1 MARNPQHGARE
12 YSRAL
17 RVCRCLVA
25 AWIFAIAPT
34 SFADPHAAA
43 GAGTGT
49 ELPEA
54 VKGTWR
60 VAAVR
65 VDLATT
71 RTLHYQRDDP
81 HLLGTRFAISDAR
94 IETNTPEALE
104 CLLPKALAWKS
115 TAAAFLAAT
124 MAAHGD
130 PAMPA
135 TLKSYEL
142 HLAEDD
148 PVSAWWIICQS
159 GRFGPRASAAT
170 RHMVGADD
178 IGTWIL
184 VLPSGELAVRWF
196 DQTILLL
203 RHAN

>member
-1 MARNPQHGARE
+1 MARNPKHGATE
-12 YSRAL
+12 FSRAV
-17 RVCRCLVA
+17 RVFRWLVA
-25 AWIFAIAPT
+25 AWLFAITPI
-34 SFADPHAAA
+34 SFADQHAAA
-43 GAGTGT
+43 GARTD
-49 ELPEA
+49 LPDA

-60 VAAVR
+60 VEAVR

-71 RTLHYQRDDP
+71 RTLQYQRNDP
-81 HLLGTRFAISDAR
+81 HLIGTRFAISDAR

-104 CLLPKALAWKS
+104 CLLPKALVWNS

-130 PAMPA
+130 PEMPA

-142 HLAEDD
+142 PLAQNA
-148 PVSAWWIICQS
+148 PVSVLWITCQS
-159 GRFGPRASAAT
+159 GRFGPRASAAA
-170 RHMVGADD
+170 RHTVGADD

-184 VLPSGELAVRWF
+184 LLPSGELAVRWF

-203 RHAN
+203 HHAS